1 MQLTTARLKQII
13 KEELEAIVNEMDD
26 TTDTETTELTA
37 DEQEVASL
45 EQQLAEAKKKVE
57 MAKGKK
63 AAMKGDKMP
72 AKRMDTGKRPAQ
84 AAKMKGAP
92 ESHKMTP
99 MKKGK

>member
-13 KEELEAIVNEMDD
+13 KEELEQLVSQEM
-26 TTDTETTELTA
+26 A
-37 DEQEVASL
+37 DEAEETVDEVDAEIASL

-72 AKRMDTGKRPAQ
+72 AKRGDSGMKKVGPEQTFSS
-84 AAKMKGAP
+84 AKSAMK
-92 ESHKMTP
+92 T